1 MTLVLI
7 LFFIALISL
16 VIMIMKRVFLIRT
29 GSRII
34 INDDPYLP
42 PVHEVRHIFIKN
54 TRQYSLIIISIILR
68 TSIRTYILL
77 RRKGSEIAHK
87 IINKYNKSTAK
98 LAPEKREVNRFLKG
112 ISEYKNKIKNLKE
125 KIIEEELNS

>member
-7 LFFIALISL
+7 LFFIALIGL
-16 VIMIMKRVFLIRT
+16 VIMIMKRVFLIRA

-42 PVHEVRHIFIKN
+42 PVHEVRHIFVKN

-87 IINKYNKSTAK
+87 IINKYNVF
-98 LAPEKREVNRFLKG
+98 E
-112 ISEYKNKIKNLKE
+112 I
-125 KIIEEELNS
+125 

>member
-7 LFFIALISL
+7 LFFIALIGL
-16 VIMIMKRVFLIRT
+16 VIMIMKRVFLIRA

-42 PVHEVRHIFIKN
+42 PVHEVKHIFVKN

-68 TSIRTYILL
+68 TSIRTYIILK
-77 RRKGSEIAHK
+77 RKGNEIARK

>member
-1 MTLVLI
+1 MTIVLI
-7 LFFIALISL
+7 LFFIALIGL
-16 VIMIMKRVFLIRT
+16 TIMIMKRVFLIRT

-42 PVHEVRHIFIKN
+42 PIHEVRHIFVKN
-54 TRQYSLIIISIILR
+54 TRQYSLIILSIILR
-68 TSIRTYILL
+68 TSIRTYIILK
-77 RRKGSEIAHK
+77 RKGSEISSK